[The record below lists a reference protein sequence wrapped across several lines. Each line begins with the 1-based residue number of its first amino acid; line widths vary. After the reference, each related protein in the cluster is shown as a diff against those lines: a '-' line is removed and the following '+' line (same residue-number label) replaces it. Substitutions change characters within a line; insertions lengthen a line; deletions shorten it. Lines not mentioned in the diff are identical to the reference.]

1 MIIFS
6 FSVYVSFFFFDSSFR
21 FRCVCVSDMV
31 MDSQFSDDFY
41 VLKDSN

>member
-1 MIIFS
+1 MIFS
-6 FSVYVSFFFFDSSFR
+6 FSVYVSFFFFFSFR

-31 MDSQFSDDFY
+31 MDSQFLDDSY